1 MQGFPK
7 LGELIAAANNR
18 REEWVWDGVI
28 PAHNLTLLA
37 AFMKKGKTTL
47 LTGLVNG
54 WLKTGSYCSR
64 GVGGVRKVLYLAP
77 EEGDTLVKR
86 FARLKFSDVDEQAL
100 VVVPRGHPSW
110 EMLVRRYRMREW
122 PQVVK
127 ELKEEGF
134 DLVVLD
140 GLHTMLQMFEPQAK
154 EDNEGVTQLM
164 ANFVMPFT
172 ACMTVIASL
181 HTKKA
186 GGDPRIHIPPEEMI
200 RGASAWMSL
209 PDQILVMEHLRKED
223 MKRFHAFGRY
233 SETSTAQG
241 MVIKYNEVTHDYQSV
256 GVDEEGGGDPTDVTE
271 EVKEEARLTTI
282 VLEYVRAAGAG
293 GMSLA
298 DLEKKVTIRS
308 SRLKLLIDNLQ
319 SMGVL
324 RAEVRKNPRGGRP
337 STWVFWVGSDE
348 KEESQNDEA

>member
-7 LGELIAAANNR
+7 LGELIAEANNR
-18 REEWVWDGVI
+18 KEEWVWDGVI

-64 GVGGVRKVLYLAP
+64 GVGGVRKILYLAP

-86 FARLKFSDVDEQAL
+86 FAHLRFSAVDENSL
-100 VVVPRGHPSW
+100 VVIPRGHPCW
-110 EMLVRRYRMREW
+110 EMLIRRYRMREW
-122 PQVVK
+122 PKVVR
-127 ELKEEGF
+127 ELKDEGF

-172 ACMTVIASL
+172 AHMTVIASL

-186 GGDPRIHIPPEEMI
+186 GGDPRIRIPPEEMI

-209 PDQILVMEHLRKED
+209 PDQILVMEHMRKED

-233 SETSTAQG
+233 SESSTAQG
-241 MVIKYNEVTHDYQSV
+241 MVIKYNERTHDYEAV
-256 GVDEEGGGDPTDVTE
+256 GVDGEEDLSGSDDSTGE
-271 EVKEEARLTTI
+271 MREEARVTAAL
-282 VLEYVRAAGAG
+282 VGAVRTAGPAG
-293 GMSLA
+293 MKA
-298 DLEKKVTIRS
+298 RDLQLSVTARTEVW
-308 SRLKLLIDNLQ
+308 RR
-319 SMGVL
+319 VL
-324 RAEVRKNPRGGRP
+324 RGLVEGGVVREEKRKNPKGGP
-337 STWVFWVGSDE
+337 TVWVVMNETEDLE
-348 KEESQNDEA
+348 PET